1 MHHGTSPRGDGGGPP
16 PAATLWGMRV
26 ALASQSPRR
35 RALLERAGVSI
46 EARWS
51 PDVDE
56 TWRDGE
62 HPVAY
67 ARRVAHAKAREPR
80 PPGTMVPTAP
90 VLAADTTVWIRPDAP
105 PLGKPADAGEARH
118 MLALLRAARRH
129 MVTTAYALVSADGRL
144 TVLEH
149 ESAQIWITPPQGPRL
164 DRYLSGTGWR
174 DKAGAYGIQEDAG
187 AWVHRI
193 EGSYDAVVG
202 LPVAQVLDVLRR
214 LEEAP

>member
-1 MHHGTSPRGDGGGPP
+1 
-16 PAATLWGMRV
+16 MRV

-35 RALLERAGVSI
+35 RALLQRAGVSI

-80 PPGTMVPTAP
+80 PPGIPAPNAP
-90 VLAADTTVWIRPDAP
+90 VLAADTTVWIRPDAA
-105 PLGKPADAGEARH
+105 PLGKPLDAEEARG
-118 MLALLRAARRH
+118 MLERLRISRRH
-129 MVTTAYALVSADGRL
+129 MVTTAYALVSPGGEV
-144 TVLEH
+144 TVLDH
-149 ESAQIWITPPQGPRL
+149 ETTQIWITPPQGAGL
-164 DRYLSGTGWR
+164 DRYLAGNAWQ

-202 LPVAQVLDVLRR
+202 LPVTQVLGALRR
-214 LEEAP
+214 LEAAP